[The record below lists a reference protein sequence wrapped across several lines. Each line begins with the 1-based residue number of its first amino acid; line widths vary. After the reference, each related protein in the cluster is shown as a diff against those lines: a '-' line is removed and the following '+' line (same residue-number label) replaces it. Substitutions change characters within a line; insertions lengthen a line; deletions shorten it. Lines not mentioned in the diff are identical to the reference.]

1 MSRHHPPL
9 LCLLTLLLAVPA
21 VAAPPPADLHALAG
35 HWVAGQGAE
44 DDPRPAFPPR
54 RRRRQ
59 RDNHPG
65 RHRPGRVAHLE
76 RRPRGLLAD
85 DPAARFFA
93 AGAAALITGPWEQET
108 PKPAGLVR
116 VHIRLERDAA
126 GRVTSL
132 AFLDGAL
139 VEAHGELWMRLDEP
153 AAAYLNWQLL
163 AGTYPDAKVRP
174 WTFTA
179 DGHTTWPDR
188 SFAYEVSID
197 ESKAD
202 CDYVFF
208 AQPGE
213 VGGYRR
219 YGFRRAKGTL
229 RLYSIAYL
237 KNGAAPIHCDKVI
250 AELRSGRSSW
260 ERRRL
265 AGL

>member
-1 MSRHHPPL
+1 
-9 LCLLTLLLAVPA
+9 
-21 VAAPPPADLHALAG
+21 
-35 HWVAGQGAE
+35 
-44 DDPRPAFPPR
+44 
-54 RRRRQ
+54 
-59 RDNHPG
+59 
-65 RHRPGRVAHLE
+65 
-76 RRPRGLLAD
+76 
-85 DPAARFFA
+85 
-93 AGAAALITGPWEQET
+93 
-108 PKPAGLVR
+108 
-116 VHIRLERDAA
+116 
-126 GRVTSL
+126 
-132 AFLDGAL
+132 
-139 VEAHGELWMRLDEP
+139 MRLDEP

-260 ERRRL
+260 SAGVSPVSNQKKLVRSRRDAGAPRRIFPYL
-265 AGL
+265 AVLPPSASSIDDVPYSLPSQVTSC